1 MIYLEANNLYDHAM
15 SKFLPAS
22 KLKWIDHKE
31 FDLNKWTRNSS
42 KECVL
47 EVGLEYLKELRQLQ
61 NDYPWDLDKIEI
73 KREML
78 PEYQLKIDDLCNIP
92 IGNAKKLLP
101 NFFDKEKYLIDY
113 RNLQLYL
120 RVGLNKKNTSR
131 IKIQKITMIKTIYWI
146 QQAKKNRRRKN
157 GNKDGK
163 ALHIV
168 MNNAVYGKTVEN
180 LRNRVDVKLVNNE
193 KEYLK
198 CSSKQSYMSH
208 KTFDNNLDAIR
219 TSKVSLKLNTRAY
232 IAIGILELS
241 KVLIYEFHYD

>member
-1 MIYLEANNLYDHAM
+1 MDANNLYDHAM
-15 SKFLPAS
+15 SKFLPTS

-120 RVGLNKKNTSR
+120 RVRLNKKLHHVLKFKKSQWLKPYIEFNKQKR
-131 IKIQKITMIKTIYWI
+131 IE
-146 QQAKKNRRRKN
+146 
-157 GNKDGK
+157 G
-163 ALHIV
+163 
-168 MNNAVYGKTVEN
+168 
-180 LRNRVDVKLVNNE
+180 E
-193 KEYLK
+193 KMETKMEKHCTL
-198 CSSKQSYMSH
+198 
-208 KTFDNNLDAIR
+208 
-219 TSKVSLKLNTRAY
+219 
-232 IAIGILELS
+232 
-241 KVLIYEFHYD
+241 